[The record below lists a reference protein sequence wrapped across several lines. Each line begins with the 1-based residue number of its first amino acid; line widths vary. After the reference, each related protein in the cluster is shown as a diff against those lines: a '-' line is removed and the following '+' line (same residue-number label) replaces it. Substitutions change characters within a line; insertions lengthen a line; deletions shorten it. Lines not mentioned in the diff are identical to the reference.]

1 MKYKRKFHCKQPW
14 QTGIE
19 CSQQILIPHDWKC
32 SADFLGLLFLSLW
45 YNWSCV
51 IGIFSFVLFLW
62 IFSLLSVMAHL
73 LKALFQEA
81 FLFSTVHWMPS
92 HSNFVVVHIEEPRF
106 FPNSSWSHM
115 MMSLKYLNHFSN
127 TTQFSHWIQLY
138 PTYTI
143 GLPWSNSITLI

>member
-1 MKYKRKFHCKQPW
+1 MANWHWMFPANIDTTW
-14 QTGIE
+14 LEMFSWFFGIAFFVFVVQLVM
-19 CSQQILIPHDWKC
+19 CNWY
-32 SADFLGLLFLSLW
+32 LLL
-45 YNWSCV
+45 CP
-51 IGIFSFVLFLW
+51 VLVNL
-62 IFSLLSVMAHL
+62 MAHP
-73 LKALFQEA
+73 LKALFQEKI
-81 FLFSTVHWMPS
+81 LFSTVHWMPS

-115 MMSLKYLNHFSN
+115 MMCLKYLNHFSN